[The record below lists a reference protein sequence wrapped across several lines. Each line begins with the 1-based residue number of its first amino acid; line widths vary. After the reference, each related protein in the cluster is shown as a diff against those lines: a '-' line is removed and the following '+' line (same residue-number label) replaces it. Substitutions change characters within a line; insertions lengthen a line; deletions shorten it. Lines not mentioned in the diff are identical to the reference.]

1 MASASPTV
9 VVATPLAPALP
20 HQLHLR
26 SPGFAAFLAFLVPG
40 LGHLYQGRTFKG
52 LLYFVCILGTFVF
65 GLRLGDGKVVY
76 FDWSSNEK
84 RTWAYTCQFWTGLPA
99 LPALVQAKFRSADDY
114 RSGVDAPLTT
124 KFIGRFDG
132 RSLAKGDVTG
142 DLSLAPDANG
152 NVTGTLIGSLVDEK
166 GASKPVSL
174 KVTFGEVSRRV
185 SPDPKR
191 PVALLVEE
199 DRTPNQ
205 PGQPG
210 QEARIP
216 VTGRLVGSIPRSV
229 FDWYG
234 APLVDRELLAGDAD
248 TDLEQAHFTLGTR
261 FELGVV
267 YTMIAGL
274 LNILAIYDALEGP
287 AYGDEERELEEGR
300 KLLGGKS

>member
-1 MASASPTV
+1 MASASPSAVPAPTAAPLTV
-9 VVATPLAPALP
+9 PRL
-20 HQLHLR
+20 QLK

-52 LLYFVCILGTFVF
+52 LLFFVCILGTFAF

-84 RTWAYTCQFWTGLPA
+84 RTWAYTCQFWTGFPA
-99 LPALVQAKFRSADDY
+99 LPALVQSKFRAADDF
-114 RSGVDAPLTT
+114 RSGVDTPLSTT
-124 KFIGRFDG
+124 FTGRFDG

-142 DLSLAPDANG
+142 NLSLAPDANG
-152 NVTGTLIGSLVDEK
+152 NVTGTLVGSLVDEQ
-166 GASKPVSL
+166 GESKPISL

-199 DRTPNQ
+199 DRPA
-205 PGQPG
+205 GQPG

-216 VTGRLVGSIPRSV
+216 VSGRLVGSIPRSI

-234 APLVDRELLAGDAD
+234 APLIDRELLAGDAD

-287 AYGDEERELEEGR
+287 AYGDEERELEEGKKR
-300 KLLGGKS
+300 LGGKS